1 MNLRHRRTLATVLLT
16 AAATSLLGQST
27 SQSPSSIILDHKDG
41 QLTVEITN
49 AAFEV
54 TGTGVPGR
62 PNDERLVLRTGTHTK
77 KFVDDIGE
85 EASTTV
91 EAWPLGVD
99 LKKKPLYSVKVD
111 GEDCRTVDGNLFVIS
126 RGLEEVEWW
135 SVYKL
140 GSGEHLFD
148 TYFPLVQ
155 FSIAREIQKL
165 RYLGLEVPP
174 DDASDK
180 RLREPHLVAVLT
192 YASAERVIREALIT
206 SDDVRQ
212 AASLRSFADATR
224 TATLVE
230 HEPSRSLRISI
241 SQNYPSA
248 PATVTITI
256 PIVGDD
262 LDVTHAQAPARLHV
276 AAWKRV
282 VK

>member
-1 MNLRHRRTLATVLLT
+1 MA

-27 SQSPSSIILDHKDG
+27 SQSPSSIIFDNRDD
-41 QLTVEITN
+41 QQTVEITN

-62 PNDERLVLRTGTHTK
+62 PNDERLVLRTVTHTK

-99 LKKKPLYSVKVD
+99 LKQKPLYSVNVD

-148 TYFPLVQ
+148 TYFPLVH
-155 FSIAREIQKL
+155 FSIARDVQTL
-165 RYLGLEVPP
+165 RYVGLEVPA
-174 DDASDK
+174 DDAADK
-180 RLREPHLVAVLT
+180 RLREPRVVAVLT
-192 YASAERVIREALIT
+192 YASADRVIREALIT
-206 SDDVRQ
+206 SDDIRQ

-224 TATLVE
+224 TVTLVE
-230 HEPSRSLRISI
+230 HDPSRSLRISI
-241 SQNYPSA
+241 IQNYPSA

-256 PIVGDD
+256 PIVRDD
-262 LDVTHAQAPARLHV
+262 LDVTHAQAPAHVHV